1 LTITSKGIIDT
12 KSNVAAY
19 EHMKAN
25 TMAHILIVSDDETD
39 QKITNYR
46 KMLWTERRNTGYP
59 E

>member
-1 LTITSKGIIDT
+1 
-12 KSNVAAY
+12 
-19 EHMKAN
+19 MKAN

-46 KMLWTERRNTGYP
+46 KMLWTERRDTGYP